1 MSRTVPHPRCEQDEV
16 RQKCN
21 RLDIWVCGSR
31 LRLVLQ
37 WPHVSGPRRGQRCG
51 GASLTPLARGL
62 LLKRILICS
71 PKGGCGKSTL
81 ARQLAVAA
89 QTDRLSIATADL
101 DPQKAL
107 TRWYLRRPEEK
118 RRFPHY
124 EVGWDDVGE
133 LIEPDGIDDADLLIV
148 DTPPSVEAHPEAMK
162 RLARASDLVLVPSKV
177 TYDDVDSVIPYVTAL
192 RGAGIRLS
200 VVLNATK
207 PNVNTSFEKE
217 AILRTGAEVCP
228 VEIADRTDYW
238 RLSGRGLA
246 ILDLSRHPAIG
257 EVRALWAFVRGRLGM
272 AEGTQLADTSG
283 SKVGKGVQARSARD
297 TNTEERTDV
306 AG

>member
-1 MSRTVPHPRCEQDEV
+1 
-16 RQKCN
+16 
-21 RLDIWVCGSR
+21 
-31 LRLVLQ
+31 
-37 WPHVSGPRRGQRCG
+37 
-51 GASLTPLARGL
+51 
-62 LLKRILICS
+62 
-71 PKGGCGKSTL
+71 
-81 ARQLAVAA
+81 
-89 QTDRLSIATADL
+89 
-101 DPQKAL
+101 
-107 TRWYLRRPEEK
+107 
-118 RRFPHY
+118 
-124 EVGWDDVGE
+124 
-133 LIEPDGIDDADLLIV
+133 
-148 DTPPSVEAHPEAMK
+148 MK

-217 AILRTGAEVCP
+217 AILRTGVEVCP

-272 AEGTQLADTSG
+272 AEGTQAADTSG

-297 TNTEERTDV
+297 TNAEERTDV